1 MGRVIRYVSQEK
13 KTMDETGRR
22 YLSGINC
29 TPELAQKSF
38 LTTKNLYGKA
48 SGTFFYQ
55 YVQSFSP
62 KEEVAPAEAHQIAQ
76 ELAERFFP
84 GCEVLVA
91 THIDT
96 EHLHS
101 HLIVNSV
108 HPDTGKKLHFIP
120 NTLEQMRKVSDQI
133 CMEHGLTTLKPYQ
146 QDRRTQGLRTREYR
160 AANRGDSW
168 KFQLI
173 ITIEEVMK
181 RAGTREEFLR
191 EMNQQGYQVRWEE
204 GRKSIT
210 YPTPT
215 GKTCRDDKLHELK
228 FRKEQMEHEFRIR
241 RRAAQQFTGHPE
253 AATESI
259 TNISHLHRPAGQHPL
274 HHANPNRRAAGA
286 SPAEHPG
293 PPGEHP
299 ERNGFSGH
307 QKEPGASGHSGPA
320 GPLAE
325 PDGGASSE
333 YVRGLEE
340 SPAWDPG
347 GEPTGWE
354 AERRIYEAALR
365 TGPGVPG
372 RWLEADEYLP
382 EMGSPHDS
390 EFHGGGRGDQHPD
403 LQAADVTEDV
413 LRLLARLEQQ
423 ADSDVM
429 DATTRHSHGNRKAL
443 TKEQAKKIAMGHK
456 ADDHEE
462 GQKNELS
469 DFPQHSGNLKCW
481 GESLA
486 GRFKK

>member
-1 MGRVIRYVSQEK
+1 MGRVIRYVSQGK

-38 LTTKNLYGKA
+38 LATKNLYGKA

-62 KEEVAPAEAHQIAQ
+62 KEKVTPEEAHQIAQ

-91 THIDT
+91 THIDA

-108 HPDTGKKLHFIP
+108 HPDTGKKLHFTP

-146 QDRRTQGLRTREYR
+146 QDRRTQGLRTGEYR

-173 ITIEEVMK
+173 ITIEEAMK

-191 EMNQQGYQVRWEE
+191 EMNQRGYQVRWEE

-210 YPTPT
+210 YTTPT
-215 GKTCRDDKLHELK
+215 GKKCRDDKLHELK

-241 RRAAQQFTGHPE
+241 QRAAQQFAGRPEAETESVTGH
-253 AATESI
+253 AD
-259 TNISHLHRPAGQHPL
+259 LDRPAGQHPL
-274 HHANPNRRAAGA
+274 HHANPNRGAAGA
-286 SPAEHPG
+286 SPAEYPG

-299 ERNGFSGH
+299 ERDGFPGH

-340 SPAWDPG
+340 SPAWDSG

-354 AERRIYEAALR
+354 AERRIYEAALHSDR
-365 TGPGVPG
+365 TASKRWGRTADIFPALGSDHDHVLRSGIDGGQYSGV
-372 RWLEADEYLP
+372 E
-382 EMGSPHDS
+382 DS
-390 EFHGGGRGDQHPD
+390 GI
-403 LQAADVTEDV
+403 TEDII
-413 LRLLARLEQQ
+413 RLLARLEQQ
-423 ADSDVM
+423 TDSDVI
-429 DATTRHSHGNRKAL
+429 DATPRHSRGDRKAL
-443 TKEQAKKIAMGHK
+443 SKEQAKKIAMGHK

-462 GQKNELS
+462 GQKLN
-469 DFPQHSGNLKCW
+469 
-481 GESLA
+481 
-486 GRFKK
+486 

>member
-38 LTTKNLYGKA
+38 LVTKNLYGKA
-48 SGTFFYQ
+48 NGTFFYQ

-62 KEEVAPAEAHQIAQ
+62 KEEVTPAEAHKIAQ

-108 HPDTGKKLHFIP
+108 HPDTGKKLHFTP

-133 CMEHGLTTLKPYQ
+133 CMEHSLTTLKPYQ
-146 QDRRTQGLRTREYR
+146 QDRRTQGLRTGEYR

-173 ITIEEVMK
+173 ITIEEAMK

-191 EMNQQGYQVRWEE
+191 EMNQRGYQVRWEE

-210 YPTPT
+210 YTTPT
-215 GKTCRDDKLHELK
+215 GKKCRDDKLHELK

-241 RRAAQQFTGHPE
+241 QRATQQFAGRPE
-253 AATESI
+253 AETENI
-259 TNISHLHRPAGQHPL
+259 TNNAHLHRPAGQHPL
-274 HHANPNRRAAGA
+274 HHANPDRGTAGA
-286 SPAEHPG
+286 SPAEYLSAPR
-293 PPGEHP
+293 EYP
-299 ERNGFSGH
+299 ERGGFLSH

-320 GPLAE
+320 GSLVE
-325 PDGGASSE
+325 PDGGSPSGDVPE
-333 YVRGLEE
+333 PGE
-340 SPAWDPG
+340 SPALDSG

-354 AERRIYEAALR
+354 AERRIYEAALHSDR
-365 TGPGVPG
+365 TAPERWGRIADILPALGSHYDQVLRGGSDGSQHSGVGDPGI
-372 RWLEADEYLP
+372 
-382 EMGSPHDS
+382 
-390 EFHGGGRGDQHPD
+390 
-403 LQAADVTEDV
+403 TEDIIC
-413 LRLLARLEQQ
+413 LLARLEQQ
-423 ADSDVM
+423 ADSDVI
-429 DATTRHSHGNRKAL
+429 DATTRHCHGDRKAL
-443 TKEQAKKIAMGHK
+443 AKEQAKKIAMGHK

-462 GQKNELS
+462 GQKMN
-469 DFPQHSGNLKCW
+469 
-481 GESLA
+481 
-486 GRFKK
+486 

>member
-38 LTTKNLYGKA
+38 MATKNLYGKA
-48 SGTFFYQ
+48 NGTFFYQ

-62 KEEVAPAEAHQIAQ
+62 KEDVTPAKAHQITR

-91 THIDT
+91 THIDA

-108 HPDTGKKLHFIP
+108 HPDTGKKLHFTP

-146 QDRRTQGLRTREYR
+146 QDRRTQGLRAGEYR

-173 ITIEEVMK
+173 ITIEEAMK

-191 EMNQQGYQVRWEE
+191 EMNQLGYQVRWEE

-210 YPTPT
+210 YTTPT
-215 GKTCRDDKLHELK
+215 GKKCRDDKLHELK

-241 RRAAQQFTGHPE
+241 RRAAQQFAGHSETE
-253 AATESI
+253 AEELTHNA
-259 TNISHLHRPAGQHPL
+259 NFDKPAGQHTL
-274 HHANPNRRAAGA
+274 HHANPNRGAAGA

-299 ERNGFSGH
+299 KGYGFPGH
-307 QKEPGASGHSGPA
+307 QKEPGASGHSGSA

-325 PDGGASSE
+325 SDKGSPSGDVPEPG
-333 YVRGLEE
+333 E
-340 SPAWDPG
+340 SPAWDSG
-347 GEPTGWE
+347 GVQTGWE

-372 RWLEADEYLP
+372 RWLEADEYLS
-382 EMGSPHDS
+382 EMGGPHDS
-390 EFHGGGRGDQHPD
+390 EFRGGGRGDQYPD

-423 ADSDVM
+423 ADIDVI
-429 DATTRHSHGNRKAL
+429 DATTRHGRGDRKAL
-443 TKEQAKKIAMGHK
+443 AKEQAKKIAMGHK

-462 GQKNELS
+462 GQKMN
-469 DFPQHSGNLKCW
+469 
-481 GESLA
+481 
-486 GRFKK
+486 

>member
-38 LTTKNLYGKA
+38 LATKNLYGKA
-48 SGTFFYQ
+48 NGTFFYQ

-62 KEEVAPAEAHQIAQ
+62 KEEVTPAEAHKIAQ

-91 THIDT
+91 THIDA

-108 HPDTGKKLHFIP
+108 HPDTGKKLHFTP
-120 NTLEQMRKVSDQI
+120 NTLEQIRKVSDQI
-133 CMEHGLTTLKPYQ
+133 CMEYSLTTLKPYQ
-146 QDRRTQGLRTREYR
+146 QDRRTQGLRTGEYR

-173 ITIEEVMK
+173 ITIEEAMK

-191 EMNQQGYQVRWEE
+191 EMNQRGYQVRWEE

-210 YPTPT
+210 YTTPT
-215 GKTCRDDKLHELK
+215 GKKCRDDKLHELK

-241 RRAAQQFTGHPE
+241 QRTAQQFTGHSE
-253 AATESI
+253 TE
-259 TNISHLHRPAGQHPL
+259 TEELTYNANPDKPAGQHPL
-274 HHANPNRRAAGA
+274 HHAAPDRRAAGT

-299 ERNGFSGH
+299 ERDGFPGY
-307 QKEPGASGHSGPA
+307 QKESGASGHSRPTGPM
-320 GPLAE
+320 AE
-325 PDGGASSE
+325 PDEGSPSGDVPE
-333 YVRGLEE
+333 PGE
-340 SPAWDPG
+340 SPAWDSG

-354 AERRIYEAALR
+354 AERRIYEASLHSDRTAPERWGRTAEILPTLGSDHDHVLR
-365 TGPGVPG
+365 GGSDGSQHSGV
-372 RWLEADEYLP
+372 E
-382 EMGSPHDS
+382 DS
-390 EFHGGGRGDQHPD
+390 GI
-403 LQAADVTEDV
+403 TEDII
-413 LRLLARLEQQ
+413 RLLARLEQQ
-423 ADSDVM
+423 PDSNVI
-429 DATTRHSHGNRKAL
+429 DATTRHSRGDRKAL
-443 TKEQAKKIAMGHK
+443 AKEQAKKIAMGHK

-462 GQKNELS
+462 GQKMN
-469 DFPQHSGNLKCW
+469 
-481 GESLA
+481 
-486 GRFKK
+486 

>member
-22 YLSGINC
+22 YLSGVNC

-38 LTTKNLYGKA
+38 MATKNLYGKA

-62 KEEVAPAEAHQIAQ
+62 KEEVTPAEAHKIAQ

-91 THIDT
+91 THIDA

-108 HPDTGKKLHFIP
+108 HPDTGKKLHFTP

-146 QDRRTQGLRTREYR
+146 QDRRTQGLRTGEYW

-173 ITIEEVMK
+173 ITIEEAMK

-191 EMNQQGYQVRWEE
+191 EMNQKGYQVRWED

-210 YPTPT
+210 YTTPT
-215 GKTCRDDKLHELK
+215 GKKCRDDKLHELK

-241 RRAAQQFTGHPE
+241 QRAAQQFAGHSE
-253 AATESI
+253 TE
-259 TNISHLHRPAGQHPL
+259 TEDLTYNANLDRPTGQHPL
-274 HHANPNRRAAGA
+274 HHAAPDGGAAGA
-286 SPAEHPG
+286 GPAEHPG

-299 ERNGFSGH
+299 EG
-307 QKEPGASGHSGPA
+307 
-320 GPLAE
+320 
-325 PDGGASSE
+325 
-333 YVRGLEE
+333 
-340 SPAWDPG
+340 
-347 GEPTGWE
+347 
-354 AERRIYEAALR
+354 
-365 TGPGVPG
+365 
-372 RWLEADEYLP
+372 
-382 EMGSPHDS
+382 
-390 EFHGGGRGDQHPD
+390 
-403 LQAADVTEDV
+403 
-413 LRLLARLEQQ
+413 
-423 ADSDVM
+423 
-429 DATTRHSHGNRKAL
+429 
-443 TKEQAKKIAMGHK
+443 
-456 ADDHEE
+456 
-462 GQKNELS
+462 
-469 DFPQHSGNLKCW
+469 
-481 GESLA
+481 
-486 GRFKK
+486 

>member
-38 LTTKNLYGKA
+38 LATKNLYGKA
-48 SGTFFYQ
+48 NGTFFYQ

-62 KEEVAPAEAHQIAQ
+62 KEEVTPAEAHQIAQ

-108 HPDTGKKLHFIP
+108 HPDTGKKLHFTP
-120 NTLEQMRKVSDQI
+120 NTLEQIRKVSDQI

-146 QDRRTQGLRTREYR
+146 QDRRTQGLRTGEYR

-173 ITIEEVMK
+173 ITIEEAMK

-191 EMNQQGYQVRWEE
+191 EMNQRGYQVRWED

-210 YPTPT
+210 YTTPT
-215 GKTCRDDKLHELK
+215 GKKCRDDKLHELK

-241 RRAAQQFTGHPE
+241 QRAAQQLAGRPE
-253 AATESI
+253 AETESI
-259 TNISHLHRPAGQHPL
+259 PGHADLDRPAGQHPL
-274 HHANPNRRAAGA
+274 HHANPDRGTAGA
-286 SPAEHPG
+286 SPAEYLSAPR
-293 PPGEHP
+293 EYP
-299 ERNGFSGH
+299 ERDGFLSH

-320 GPLAE
+320 GSLVE
-325 PDGGASSE
+325 PDGGSPSGD
-333 YVRGLEE
+333 VPGPGE
-340 SPAWDPG
+340 SPAWDSG

-354 AERRIYEAALR
+354 AERRIYEAALHSDR
-365 TGPGVPG
+365 TAPERWG
-372 RWLEADEYLP
+372 RTAEILP
-382 EMGSPHDS
+382 TLGSDHD
-390 EFHGGGRGDQHPD
+390 HVLRGGSDSGQHSGMED
-403 LQAADVTEDV
+403 SGITEDII
-413 LRLLARLEQQ
+413 RLLARLEQQ
-423 ADSDVM
+423 PDSNVI
-429 DATTRHSHGNRKAL
+429 DATTRHSRGDRKAL
-443 TKEQAKKIAMGHK
+443 AKEQAKKIAMGHK

-462 GQKNELS
+462 GQKMN
-469 DFPQHSGNLKCW
+469 
-481 GESLA
+481 
-486 GRFKK
+486 

>member
-13 KTMDETGRR
+13 KTIDETGRR

-29 TPELAQKSF
+29 TPKLAQKSF
-38 LTTKNLYGKA
+38 LATKNLYRKA

-62 KEEVAPAEAHQIAQ
+62 QEEVTPAEAHQIAQ

-91 THIDT
+91 THIDA

-108 HPDTGKKLHFIP
+108 HPDTGKKLHFTP

-133 CMEHGLTTLKPYQ
+133 CMKHGLTTLKPYQ
-146 QDRRTQGLRTREYR
+146 QDRRTQGLRTGEYR

-173 ITIEEVMK
+173 ITIEEAMK
-181 RAGTREEFLR
+181 RAGTCEEFLR

-210 YPTPT
+210 YTTPT
-215 GKTCRDDKLHELK
+215 GKKCRDDKLHELK

-241 RRAAQQFTGHPE
+241 QRAAQQFTGHSETE
-253 AATESI
+253 AEDLTHNA
-259 TNISHLHRPAGQHPL
+259 NPDKPAGQHPL
-274 HHANPNRRAAGA
+274 HNAASDRGAAGT
-286 SPAEHPG
+286 SPAEYLSAPR
-293 PPGEHP
+293 EYP
-299 ERNGFSGH
+299 ERDGFLSH
-307 QKEPGASGHSGPA
+307 QKELGAAGYGRPA
-320 GPLAE
+320 GPMAE
-325 PDGGASSE
+325 PDEGSPPRDVPGP
-333 YVRGLEE
+333 GE
-340 SPAWDPG
+340 SPAWDSG

-382 EMGSPHDS
+382 EMGSNHD
-390 EFHGGGRGDQHPD
+390 HVLRGGSDGGQHSGVGDPEI
-403 LQAADVTEDV
+403 TEDMIC
-413 LRLLARLEQQ
+413 LLARLEQQ
-423 ADSDVM
+423 ADSDVI
-429 DATTRHSHGNRKAL
+429 DATTRHSHGDRKAL
-443 TKEQAKKIAMGHK
+443 AKEQAKKIAMGHK

-462 GQKNELS
+462 GQKMN
-469 DFPQHSGNLKCW
+469 
-481 GESLA
+481 
-486 GRFKK
+486 

>member
-1 MGRVIRYVSQEK
+1 MGRLIRYVSQEK

-38 LTTKNLYGKA
+38 LATKNLYGKA
-48 SGTFFYQ
+48 NGTFFYQ

-62 KEEVAPAEAHQIAQ
+62 KEEVTPAEVHQIAQ

-91 THIDT
+91 THIDA

-108 HPDTGKKLHFIP
+108 HPDTGKKLHFTP

-133 CMEHGLTTLKPYQ
+133 CMEHSLTTLKPYQ
-146 QDRRTQGLRTREYR
+146 QDRRTQGLRTGEYR

-173 ITIEEVMK
+173 ITIEEAMK

-191 EMNQQGYQVRWEE
+191 EMNQRGYQVRWED

-210 YPTPT
+210 YTTPT
-215 GKTCRDDKLHELK
+215 GKKCRDDKLHELK

-241 RRAAQQFTGHPE
+241 QRAAQQLAGRPE
-253 AATESI
+253 AETESI
-259 TNISHLHRPAGQHPL
+259 PGHADLDRPAGQHPL
-274 HHANPNRRAAGA
+274 HHANPDRGTAGA
-286 SPAEHPG
+286 SPAEYLSAPR
-293 PPGEHP
+293 EYP
-299 ERNGFSGH
+299 ERDGFLSH

-320 GPLAE
+320 GSLVE
-325 PDGGASSE
+325 PDGGSPSGD
-333 YVRGLEE
+333 VPGPGE
-340 SPAWDPG
+340 SPAWDSG

-354 AERRIYEAALR
+354 AERRIYEAALHSDR
-365 TGPGVPG
+365 TAPERWG
-372 RWLEADEYLP
+372 RTAEILP
-382 EMGSPHDS
+382 TLGSDHD
-390 EFHGGGRGDQHPD
+390 HVLRGGSDSGQHSGMED
-403 LQAADVTEDV
+403 SGITEDII
-413 LRLLARLEQQ
+413 RLLARLEQQ
-423 ADSDVM
+423 PDSNVI
-429 DATTRHSHGNRKAL
+429 DATPRHCHGDRKAL
-443 TKEQAKKIAMGHK
+443 AKEQAKKIAMGHK

-462 GQKNELS
+462 GQKLS
-469 DFPQHSGNLKCW
+469 
-481 GESLA
+481 
-486 GRFKK
+486 